1 MTSELHK
8 VQRPMKDLVKWTA
21 ILSLNL
27 NSLLSLMRR
36 RTGCIRLR
44 LSLQQ
49 PWDWSMKRIKKM
61 KEKDIRLALLFCMF
75 TALAAD
81 ILCVLFLLGILQ
93 SRWVLNVISALAI
106 LLHTALALFGFV
118 QKRTVVV
125 WVSLLLLI
133 GYTGNFIYYN
143 LEWLKGL
150 ISL

>member
-1 MTSELHK
+1 
-8 VQRPMKDLVKWTA
+8 
-21 ILSLNL
+21 
-27 NSLLSLMRR
+27 
-36 RTGCIRLR
+36 
-44 LSLQQ
+44 
-49 PWDWSMKRIKKM
+49 M

-125 WVSLLLLI
+125 WVSLPFADWLYRQLHLLQFRMVKGSDFVI
-133 GYTGNFIYYN
+133 KKM
-143 LEWLKGL
+143 LERSGL
-150 ISL
+150 

>member
-1 MTSELHK
+1 
-8 VQRPMKDLVKWTA
+8 
-21 ILSLNL
+21 
-27 NSLLSLMRR
+27 
-36 RTGCIRLR
+36 
-44 LSLQQ
+44 
-49 PWDWSMKRIKKM
+49 MKRIKKM

-75 TALAAD
+75 TALAAV

>member
-1 MTSELHK
+1 ML
-8 VQRPMKDLVKWTA
+8 QRPA
-21 ILSLNL
+21 FQ
-27 NSLLSLMRR
+27 RR
-36 RTGCIRLR
+36 ADAATMICRAGTGHTGGAMSVL
-44 LSLQQ
+44 
-49 PWDWSMKRIKKM
+49 
-61 KEKDIRLALLFCMF
+61 
-75 TALAAD
+75 D

>member
-1 MTSELHK
+1 
-8 VQRPMKDLVKWTA
+8 
-21 ILSLNL
+21 
-27 NSLLSLMRR
+27 
-36 RTGCIRLR
+36 
-44 LSLQQ
+44 
-49 PWDWSMKRIKKM
+49 MKRIKKM

-75 TALAAD
+75 TALAVD

-93 SRWVLNVISALAI
+93 NRWVLNVISALAI

>member
-1 MTSELHK
+1 
-8 VQRPMKDLVKWTA
+8 MK
-21 ILSLNL
+21 N
-27 NSLLSLMRR
+27 
-36 RTGCIRLR
+36 
-44 LSLQQ
+44 
-49 PWDWSMKRIKKM
+49 IKKM
-61 KEKDIRLALLFCMF
+61 KEKDIRLALSFCML

-81 ILCVLFLLGILQ
+81 VLCVLFLLGVLQ
-93 SRWVLNVISALAI
+93 NRWVLNVISALAI

-143 LEWLKGL
+143 LEWLKSL